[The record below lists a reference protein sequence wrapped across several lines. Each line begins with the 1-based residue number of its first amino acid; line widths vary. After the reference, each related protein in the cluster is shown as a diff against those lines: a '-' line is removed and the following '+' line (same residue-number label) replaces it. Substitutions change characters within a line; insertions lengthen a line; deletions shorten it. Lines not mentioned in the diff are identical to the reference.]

1 MFTNKTWI
9 TNGDRKVKNPA
20 KYQNVTD
27 VYQGNLQINHDWKH
41 QTENFIAIKA
51 SLEQFNIYP
60 TEIYLSNRA
69 GKSSFVLCFTDPNII
84 WNKYE
89 GEGYGSGQNYIY
101 YKSHKIKTTVWI
113 CLTYD
118 DINKILLGAEP
129 EPIITKRLKYLM
141 DKNKNEIIN

>member
-89 GEGYGSGQNYIY
+89 GEGYGSGQNYI
-101 YKSHKIKTTVWI
+101 
-113 CLTYD
+113 
-118 DINKILLGAEP
+118 
-129 EPIITKRLKYLM
+129 
-141 DKNKNEIIN
+141 